1 MLRSSITPLFF
12 LLVCLAVS
20 GCTPIWTGTQMRND
34 IDQLKADQDQL
45 TASLR
50 EKEQQ
55 LTEMIAAA
63 RADVVEVNK
72 VIEEATLLL
81 QRNSADFGAEM
92 EEMRREF
99 ERLRGQNEEIVFRMS
114 KLEQDLQLFKED
126 VDLRFADGGG
136 GAQLPTDPAELYKFA
151 AGKFQEGDWRTARRA
166 FETFA
171 KQNPKDRRMDEVAF
185 FVGESFFKEGQ
196 WVSAI
201 YEYQRILKKFPK
213 SDRMDDAT
221 FRIGEAFV
229 KLGKCSEAQIFFETV
244 VKDFK
249 SSKFRSSAQEQLSK
263 LKGGKC

>member
-1 MLRSSITPLFF
+1 MDRRSIIPFLF
-12 LLVCLAVS
+12 LLVGLGLS
-20 GCTPIWTGTQMRND
+20 GCTPIWSGTQMRND
-34 IDQLKADQDQL
+34 IDQLKADQDEL

-72 VIEEATLLL
+72 VIEDATLLL

-99 ERLRGQNEEIVFRMS
+99 ERLRGQNEEIAFRMS

-136 GAQLPTDPAELYKFA
+136 GVALPTEPAELYKFA
-151 AGKFQEGDWRTARRA
+151 ADKFQGGDLRTARRA
-166 FETFA
+166 FEAFA

-185 FVGESFFKEGQ
+185 FIGETFFKEGQ

-201 YEYQRILKKFPK
+201 YEYQRILKEFPK

-229 KLGKCSEAQIFFETV
+229 KLGKCKEAQIFFETV

-249 SSKFRSSAQEQLSK
+249 SSKFRSSAQDRLSNI
-263 LKGGKC
+263 KGGKC